1 MDAAY
6 INLIFPFVPLSKFDK
21 IKELLD
27 NNFESFEFS
36 LAEIGFFQHYKNDA
50 TSM

>member
-1 MDAAY
+1 MIKYAASMDAAY
-6 INLIFPFVPLSKFDK
+6 KFNFSICPTIQIFDK

-36 LAEIGFFQHYKNDA
+36 LAEI
-50 TSM
+50 